1 MADIAPAHAKK
12 PRKKSPKKKT
22 TTGKTPPPQSLT
34 PPAPSTGGP
43 PPVNSGATSTASPPG
58 IDPAVLAGVVTLP
71 FAIWARVADNDDLLL
86 KEAESAAL
94 AGALAGVCDKYLP
107 KAATAA
113 GPEIALLMSLGMV
126 IGPRLTL
133 PKAPA
138 KAPKVPAK
146 APKVSPPSNGTAQDA
161 TDKTEKTDSAA
172 EWDAPPDTERPA
184 EPGWVAP
191 PDNGAARQ

>member
-1 MADIAPAHAKK
+1 M
-12 PRKKSPKKKT
+12 
-22 TTGKTPPPQSLT
+22 
-34 PPAPSTGGP
+34 
-43 PPVNSGATSTASPPG
+43 NSGATSTASPPG
-58 IDPAVLAGVVTLP
+58 IDPAVLGGVVTLP
-71 FAIWARVADNDDLLL
+71 FAIWARVADNDALLL
-86 KEAESAAL
+86 NEAESAAL

-126 IGPRLTL
+126 IGPRLTS

-138 KAPKVPAK
+138 KVSAK
-146 APKVSPPSNGTAQDA
+146 APKAAPSAENKNGTAQDA
-161 TDKTEKTDSAA
+161 TDKTDSAA